1 MSFSF
6 LLKSCS
12 PRIVPATLVLTLLTP
27 TAWATQPYT
36 AGVVFE
42 RVHVDYEVARD
53 GTYVRTAE
61 IVKRLENAQGI
72 EKEGKAQ
79 MAFQSGIEKA
89 EFIDARVVQPD
100 GREIVLRPDD
110 VHLQE
115 AYSFPEAA
123 VFTDRKRMT
132 LVFPDLQPGS
142 KAIATT
148 RSQQLEAVIPGQ
160 FSTLEWRSPH
170 FGSLDTRIRFTVP
183 ADMPLHVD
191 AHDAE
196 VSREANG
203 DKVTWTVKLKSVEQ
217 PWPSEPGSVA
227 AVDYGPRVAV
237 STVAD
242 YGTFAAAYRDMIAGR
257 DAVTPEIQALADE
270 LTAGKETPREQ
281 ARALYEWVAGNIRY
295 VAIHMGRG
303 GWVPHA
309 ASEVLSRRYGDCKD
323 HVTLLAALLRARG
336 IDSSPVLLNA
346 GNSYW
351 LPQYPTLAS
360 FNHALLYLPTLD
372 LYVDSTA
379 RYVDFGLLP
388 FESAAKPALIVV
400 DGRVVQ
406 TPAVRAQ
413 DTGASIVQRMT
424 VDADGHL
431 QGDTTIRSSGFAAQ
445 IDRAMMAQAA
455 AVPDAQ
461 IAAAVLTNAG
471 EHGQAQF
478 RRPTNLALGEVAE
491 SGLSYDLTRGLDLR
505 VPGHFSVTRGV
516 GFGGIHAYGR
526 AIMDSTRRAPF
537 MCPATTMIEEQRIT
551 WPDSIKL
558 GALPPNR
565 RLVSED
571 AALPYIFTSNYALE
585 GKGEVV
591 IRRKLVVETASPV
604 CPPASN
610 AALQALAREIAFE
623 YDAALSYAPR

>member
-1 MSFSF
+1 MFFSF
-6 LLKSCS
+6 LLQSCS
-12 PRIVPATLVLTLLTP
+12 LRIVPATLVLTLLTP
-27 TAWATQPYT
+27 TVWATQPYT

-61 IVKRLENAQGI
+61 IVKRFENAQGI

-79 MAFQSGIEKA
+79 MAFQSGSEKV

-115 AYSFPEAA
+115 AYPFPEAA
-123 VFTDRKRMT
+123 VFTDRKRKT

-142 KAIATT
+142 RAIATA
-148 RSQQLEAVIPGQ
+148 RSQRLEAVIPGL
-160 FSTLEWRSPH
+160 FSALEWRSAH
-170 FGSLDTRIRFTVP
+170 FASLDTRIRFTLP

-196 VSREANG
+196 VTREADG
-203 DKVTWTVKLKSVEQ
+203 DKVTWTVTMKVEE
-217 PWPSEPGSVA
+217 PWPSEPGSVS
-227 AVDYGPRVAV
+227 AVDYSPRVVV
-237 STVAD
+237 STFAD
-242 YGTFAAAYRDMIAGR
+242 YGAFAAAYRDMIAGR

-309 ASEVLSRRYGDCKD
+309 AGEVLSRRYGDCKD
-323 HVTLLAALLRARG
+323 HVTLLAALLRAKG

-346 GNSYW
+346 GTSQW
-351 LPQYPTLAS
+351 LSQYPTLAS

-379 RYVDFGLLP
+379 RYVDFGILP
-388 FESAAKPALIVV
+388 FESAAKPALVV
-400 DGRVVQ
+400 ADGRVVQ

-413 DTGASIVQRMT
+413 DSGASIVQRMT
-424 VDADGHL
+424 VDADGRL
-431 QGDTTIRSSGFAAQ
+431 QGDTTVRSSGIAAQ
-445 IDRAMMAQAA
+445 MDRAMMVQTT

-461 IAAAVLTNAG
+461 IAAAILTNAG
-471 EHGQAQF
+471 EHGQAQL
-478 RRPTNLALGEVAE
+478 RRPASLALGEAVE
-491 SGLSYDLTRGLDLR
+491 TGLSYSLTRGLDLNA
-505 VPGHFSVTRGV
+505 PGHFPVTRGV
-516 GFGGIHAYGR
+516 GFGGIQLYGK
-526 AIMDSTRRAPF
+526 AIMDSARRAPF
-537 MCPATTMIEEQRIT
+537 MCPATTMTEEQRIK
-551 WPDSIKL
+551 WPDKVQL
-558 GALPPNR
+558 GALPRSR

-571 AALPYIFTSNYALE
+571 AALPYTFTSDHALE
-585 GKGEVV
+585 GEGEVV
-591 IRRKLVVETASPV
+591 IRRKLVVDTASPV